1 MAVKQ
6 TAIDSLER
14 VKKNVSKSYMYFKD
28 NYDRFHD
35 YRKYV
40 FKETINQQQRAMLQ
54 RLHRPIIEFNI
65 LESYISRLLGEFS
78 KHEPSIEVSP
88 AEGVPVPQAV
98 LDVVEGHLRHIMHTA
113 NKDNFAYNV
122 YQDLLSGGF
131 SVAKVWTDY
140 ASPMSFEQQI
150 NLSRAFD
157 PTLCGFDPM
166 ARARHK
172 GDGEYSFEIYPM
184 TEEDFLKKFPQVET
198 SKLSFTRSMN
208 DAGYLDS
215 FNWSYKDNQNNK
227 IVLVADYYEKKKKKT
242 KIVKLADG
250 RVMTIKNYEKMQAYW
265 EQEQFIEQI
274 PVVVGEPRWTDL
286 ETICCYKLIENQ
298 VLEYTE
304 TDYTYLPHV
313 FVDGNSIDLTIGNTN
328 TTYQMTKPYV
338 YNAKGI
344 QDLKNFAGIALANYL
359 ENMIQHKFIIKK
371 EAIPQEQDYIEAL
384 NDIQQANTIVVNA
397 YSENDPDK
405 PIPDPI
411 REVQNLPAPPE
422 VMGAF
427 QVTDPTTQTILG
439 SFASNLGK
447 NDNDLSGKAVIE
459 SSTVGNAA
467 AMPYIV
473 GYLAALTQIG
483 NIVVDLMPKY
493 IVGKRTIPV
502 VAKDGKKSYRDV
514 NTQGNPKIDYNER
527 AIKVNIDAGVNFQV
541 QKTQAMEQ
549 IVALMGASQEFS
561 QFMNSPQGLEILV
574 DNLTVYGSD
583 RLKEAVPQWIAS
595 QQQQQ
600 QQAMAMQ
607 QQAMQNDPR
616 MIKAQTEMQKV
627 QLEAQQQQLDQQQQQ
642 IENQFEIAKLSTEK
656 ILADAKLM
664 ESEAKITQSQIDSA
678 VRLEESETS
687 LARHSL
693 DAAAKMAEV
702 KGREHEMHIKTH
714 TAMLNEEKLKHE
726 IRSSQHDKAKVPDN
740 D

>member
-28 NYDRFHD
+28 NYERFHD

-65 LESYISRLLGEFS
+65 LDAYISRLLGEFS

-88 AEGVPVPQAV
+88 AEGVPVDQAV
-98 LDVVEGHLRHIMHTA
+98 LDIVEGHLRHILHTA
-113 NKDNFAYNV
+113 NKDNFSYNV
-122 YQDLLSGGF
+122 YQDILSGGF

-150 NLSRAFD
+150 YLTRAFD

-172 GDGEYSFEIYPM
+172 GDGQYSFEIYPM
-184 TEEDFLKKFPQVET
+184 TEEDFLREFPDVDL
-198 SKLSFTRSMN
+198 SKLSFTRALN

-215 FNWSYKDNQNNK
+215 FSWSYKDNQNNK
-227 IVLVADYYEKKKKKT
+227 IVLVADYYEKKKKRT

-250 RVMTIKNYEKMQAYW
+250 RVMTMKNYEKMQAYW
-265 EQEQFIEQI
+265 EEQQFIEQI
-274 PVVVGEPRWTDL
+274 PVIVGEPRITEL
-286 ETICCYKLIENQ
+286 ETICCYRFVEDE

-313 FVDGNSIDLTIGNTN
+313 FVDGNSIILTQGTSNC
-328 TTYQMTKPYV
+328 TYQMTRPYI
-338 YNAKGI
+338 YHARGS
-344 QDLKNFAGIALANYL
+344 QDMINYGGQTMCNSM
-359 ENMIQHKFIIKK
+359 ENMIQHKFIVKK
-371 EAIPQEQDYIEAL
+371 EAIPQEQDYLDAL
-384 NDIQQANTIVVNA
+384 NDIQHMNTVVVNA
-397 YSENDPDK
+397 YSENNPDK

-411 REVQNLPAPPE
+411 REVVNVPAPPE
-422 VMGAF
+422 VMAAF
-427 QVTDPTTQTILG
+427 QVADATTQTILG
-439 SFASNLGK
+439 SYASNLGK

-459 SSTVGNAA
+459 SATVGNAA
-467 AMPYIV
+467 SMPYIV
-473 GYLAALTQIG
+473 GYLSALTQIG

-514 NTQGNPKIDYNER
+514 NAKGNPKIDYNER

-561 QFMNSPQGLEILV
+561 MFMNSPQGLEILV

-600 QQAMAMQ
+600 QQAQQLQ

-616 MIKAQTEMQKV
+616 MLKAQADLQKV
-627 QLEAQQQQLDQQQQQ
+627 QLEAQQQQLNQQQIQ
-642 IENQFEIAKLSTEK
+642 IENQFEIAKLATDK
-656 ILADAKLM
+656 ILADAKLL
-664 ESEAKITQSQIDSA
+664 ESQAKISQSEIDSA
-678 VRLEESETS
+678 VRLEESQTS
-687 LARHSL
+687 LERHAL

-726 IRSSQHDKAKVPDN
+726 ISQSSKGEESGS
-740 D
+740 